1 MRGGLVGVV
10 ECGEGCSEGGGLVG
24 VVECGEGCS
33 EGVG

>member
-1 MRGGLVGVV
+1 MWQSVVRGVV
-10 ECGEGCSEGGGLVG
+10 RGGLVG

>member
-1 MRGGLVGVV
+1 MGVV
-10 ECGEGCSEGGGLVG
+10 ECGERCSEGGGLVG